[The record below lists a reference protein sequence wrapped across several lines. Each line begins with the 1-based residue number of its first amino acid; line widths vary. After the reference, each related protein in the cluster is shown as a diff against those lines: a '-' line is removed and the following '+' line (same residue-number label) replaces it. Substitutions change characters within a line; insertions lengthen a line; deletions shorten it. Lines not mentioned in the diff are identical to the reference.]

1 MCIVVSYFGC
11 ILLYYKEIFLPWR
24 ILKFVDYE
32 SDDNFKK
39 NIYKASLYRSVD
51 VSYFLINE
59 DSLTLLWPFTNYPS
73 ILCHYYTSKKQIPTI
88 HDIVRI
94 QYIIQNKTQFETVNF
109 RLYFKVIFRQ
119 NEIQYFTQHII
130 LYTTQR
136 EREHL
141 WIIYWILKMS
151 CIFGICFLLYFYKL
165 SAGHGFYYNTNC
177 LYIIMC
183 PDNFN
188 FGRANITLC
197 INVK

>member
-1 MCIVVSYFGC
+1 
-11 ILLYYKEIFLPWR
+11 
-24 ILKFVDYE
+24 
-32 SDDNFKK
+32 
-39 NIYKASLYRSVD
+39 VD

-94 QYIIQNKTQFETVNF
+94 QYMIQNKTQFETVNF

-136 EREHL
+136 ERE
-141 WIIYWILKMS
+141 S
-151 CIFGICFLLYFYKL
+151 IFE
-165 SAGHGFYYNTNC
+165 
-177 LYIIMC
+177 LYIEFSRC
-183 PDNFN
+183 PVFSEFVFYSIFINCRLVMVFIII
-188 FGRANITLC
+188 RIAC
-197 INVK
+197 I